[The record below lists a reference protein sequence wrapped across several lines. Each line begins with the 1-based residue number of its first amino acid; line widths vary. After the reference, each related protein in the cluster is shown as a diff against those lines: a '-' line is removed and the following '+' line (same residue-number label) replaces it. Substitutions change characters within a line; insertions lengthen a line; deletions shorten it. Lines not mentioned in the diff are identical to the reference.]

1 MAKGKMGFEK
11 GNYGSAKGVR
21 AKAVN
26 LSDAQLKRAGA
37 LKASKKT
44 PTDISKT
51 SRATEGV
58 NKGRTLGPGNK
69 PLTGSVK
76 LANGQMA
83 VYKAGKRVINVKSS
97 NSGAIAG
104 PTGGLSDAE
113 KLAKKKAAI
122 AKRGISEGKARNY
135 PRSTAVSN
143 PSQTASGARAATQ
156 TSRERTKAA
165 MRRNKTK
172 SATFVAPGPNAN
184 RPSFAK
190 QQAAVAQALIDFRN
204 ATTEATK
211 ASAKRKYDQHVS
223 VLKGIQDYFRSS

>member
-1 MAKGKMGFEK
+1 MAKGKMGFEGGK
-11 GNYGSAKGVR
+11 YSAKSGD
-21 AKAVN
+21 
-26 LSDAQLKRAGA
+26 LSKAQLKRAGA
-37 LKASKKT
+37 TKAAAKRTVDIGKT
-44 PTDISKT
+44 R
-51 SRATEGV
+51 RATEGV
-58 NKGRTLGPGNK
+58 NKGRTLGPAGK

-190 QQAAVAQALIDFRN
+190 QQAAVAKALIDFRD